1 MGGNEEAGQVL
12 AAKFRVIFPHLDER
26 QRRLLMGAEARAL
39 GHGGIRAVARA
50 AGVREA
56 TVSLGVDELDSGAE
70 PLGRARRPGGGRKR
84 AADLD
89 LGLRPALLAL
99 VEPDER
105 GDPMSPLRWTTKS
118 TRDLAGELTRRGH
131 RVGADTVGD
140 LLREE
145 GFSLQ
150 GNAKTVEGKQ
160 HPDRDAQ
167 FRYINEQAKDHQGTA
182 DPVISVDTKK
192 KELVGQFKNAGR
204 EWRPKGQPAA
214 TRTHDFP
221 GDSLGKAVPYG
232 VYDITGNTG
241 WVSVGTDHDTAAF
254 AVESIRR
261 WWKAAGRGDYPLA
274 RRLLIT
280 AGAGG
285 SNGYRTRAWKAEL
298 AALAVETGLQI
309 TCCHFPP
316 GTSKWNKVEHRL
328 FSHITMNWRGR
339 PLTSHEVIV
348 QTIAATTTRTGLRV
362 RAGLDTSAYD
372 TGVKVS
378 NRQMDALPL
387 TRHDWHGD
395 WNYTL
400 RPEAYDHA
408 AGTPHPFDQ
417 PSPDLAWPCHPALT
431 GLPARQWD
439 ALITTLMMLHD
450 QQREAGLH
458 KRRGHRPRLAAPGA
472 GRRPVLTLADR
483 LLAIVLH
490 QRLGLPQVAIAAL
503 FAVRPET
510 ISKRIRDI
518 RQLLDQA
525 GHAIQ
530 PGPHRLASL
539 DDLYNLAAA
548 ERVTISSE
556 IKTAC

>member
-1 MGGNEEAGQVL
+1 MGTMVVTREML
-12 AAKFRVIFPHLDER
+12 AAKFETIFPHLDER

-39 GHGGIRAVARA
+39 GHGGIRLVARA

-56 TVSLGVDELDSGAE
+56 TVSLGVDELEAGAE

-89 LGLRPALLAL
+89 PGLRPALLAL
-99 VEPDER
+99 VEPEER

-118 TRDLAGELTRRGH
+118 TRHLAAELTRQGH
-131 RVGADTVGD
+131 KVGADTVGD
-140 LLREE
+140 LLRGE

-150 GNAKTVEGKQ
+150 GNAKTLEGRR

-167 FRYINEQAKDHQGTA
+167 FRYINEQVKDHQGTA

-192 KELVGQFKNAGR
+192 KELVGQFANAGR
-204 EWRPKGQPAA
+204 DWRPQGQPVA

-221 GDSLGKAVPYG
+221 GDSAGKAVPYG
-232 VYDITGNTG
+232 VYDIAGNTG

-261 WWKAAGRGDYPLA
+261 WWKAAGSSQYPA
-274 RRLLIT
+274 VRRLLIT
-280 AGAGG
+280 ADAGG

-298 AALAVETGLQI
+298 AALAVETGLEV
-309 TCCHFPP
+309 TVCHFPP

-362 RAGLDTSAYD
+362 RAELDTGTYD
-372 TGVKVS
+372 TGIKIS
-378 NRQMDALPL
+378 DRQMEALPL
-387 TRHDWHGD
+387 TRHEWHGD

-400 RPEAYDHA
+400 QPKGYDQA
-408 AGTPHPFDQ
+408 AGVPDPFDQ
-417 PSPDLAWPCHPALT
+417 PSPDLAWLCHPALT
-431 GLPARQWD
+431 GLPPQQWD
-439 ALITTLMMLHD
+439 AQIAALMTLHD
-450 QQREAGLH
+450 QQRETSLD
-458 KRRGHRPRLAAPGA
+458 KRRGHRPRLIAPGV
-472 GRRPVLTLADR
+472 GRRPLLTLADR
-483 LLAIVLH
+483 LLATVLH
-490 QRLGLPQVAIAAL
+490 QRHALPQTAIAAL
-503 FAVRPET
+503 FGVRPET
-510 ISKRIRDI
+510 VNRRIRDI

-525 GHAIQ
+525 GYTIEA
-530 PGPHRLASL
+530 GPHRLASL
-539 DDLYNLAAA
+539 EDLSNLAAA
-548 ERVTISSE
+548 EGILAPAE
-556 IKTAC
+556 IKAAC

>member
-1 MGGNEEAGQVL
+1 MGGNEEVGRVL
-12 AAKFRVIFPHLDER
+12 AAKFAAIFPHLDER
-26 QRRLLMGAEARAL
+26 QRRLLMGAEARSL
-39 GHGGIRAVARA
+39 GHGGIRLVARA

-70 PLGRARRPGGGRKR
+70 PLGRTRRPGGGRRR

-89 LGLRPALLAL
+89 PGLRPALLAL

-118 TRDLAGELTRRGH
+118 TRTLAAELTGQGH
-131 RVGADTVGD
+131 GVSADTAGD
-140 LLREE
+140 LLRAE

-150 GNAKTVEGKQ
+150 ANAKTVEGKQ

-167 FRYINEQAKDHQGTA
+167 FRYINEQVKAHQGTA

-192 KELVGQFKNAGR
+192 KELVGEFRNAGR
-204 EWRPKGQPAA
+204 QWRPKGQPAA
-214 TRTHDFP
+214 TLVHDFP
-221 GDSLGKAVPYG
+221 EDSLGKAVPYG
-232 VYDITGNTG
+232 IYDITGNTG

-254 AVESIRR
+254 AVESVRR
-261 WWKAAGRGDYPLA
+261 WWKAAGQGDYPLA

-280 AGAGG
+280 ADAGG

-298 AALAVETGLQI
+298 AALAVETGLEI
-309 TCCHFPP
+309 TVCHFPP

-348 QTIAATTTRTGLRV
+348 NTIAATTTRTGLRV
-362 RAGLDTSAYD
+362 RAELDASGCE
-372 TGVKVS
+372 TGVQVS
-378 NRQMDALPL
+378 DAQMSALPL
-387 TRHDWHGD
+387 SRHDWHGD

-400 RPEAYDHA
+400 HSREYDQLS
-408 AGTPHPFDQ
+408 GVPDPFDQ
-417 PSPDLAWPCHPALT
+417 PSPDLAWLCHPALT
-431 GLPARQWD
+431 GLPAGEWD
-439 ALITTLMMLHD
+439 ALIATLMTLHD
-450 QQREAGLH
+450 QQREASLD
-458 KRRGHRPRLAAPGA
+458 KRRGHRPRLAAPGT

-483 LLAIVLH
+483 LLATTLH
-490 QRLGLPQVAIAAL
+490 QRLALPQVAIAAL
-503 FAVRPET
+503 FSVRPET
-510 ISKRIRDI
+510 INKRIRDV

-525 GHAIQ
+525 GCTIQ

-539 DDLYNLAAA
+539 DDLYKLA
-548 ERVTISSE
+548 RSTGIDTQSK

>member
-1 MGGNEEAGQVL
+1 MGGDEEAGQVL
-12 AAKFRVIFPHLDER
+12 AAKLAAIFPHLDER

-39 GHGGIRAVARA
+39 GHGGIRLVARA

-56 TVSLGVDELDSGAE
+56 TVALGVDELDSGAG

-89 LGLRPALLAL
+89 PGLRPALLAL
-99 VEPDER
+99 VEPHER
-105 GDPMSPLRWTTKS
+105 GDPMSPLRWTVKS
-118 TRDLAGELTRRGH
+118 TRALAGELTRQGH
-131 RVGADTVGD
+131 KVGADTVGD

-150 GNAKTVEGKQ
+150 GNAKTIEGRR

-167 FRYINEQAKDHQGTA
+167 FRYINEQVKDHQATA
-182 DPVISVDTKK
+182 DPVVSVDTKK
-192 KELVGQFKNAGR
+192 KELVGEFANAGR

-221 GDSLGKAVPYG
+221 GDSQGKAIPYG
-232 VYDITGNTG
+232 VYDLTADAG

-261 WWKAAGRGDYPLA
+261 WWKAAGSGDYPAA

-280 AGAGG
+280 ADAGG

-298 AALAVETGLQI
+298 AALAVETGLEI

-348 QTIAATTTRTGLRV
+348 NTIAATTTRTGLRV
-362 RAGLDTSAYD
+362 RAELDTGAYD
-372 TGVKVS
+372 TGARVS
-378 NRQMDALPL
+378 DRQMEALPL

-400 RPEAYDHA
+400 HPQEYDQA
-408 AGTPHPFDQ
+408 AGVPDPFDQ
-417 PSPDLAWPCHPALT
+417 PSPDLAWLCHPALT
-431 GLPARQWD
+431 GLPAQDWD
-439 ALITTLMMLHD
+439 ALTAALMKLHD
-450 QQREAGLH
+450 RQRETSLH
-458 KRRGHRPRLAAPGA
+458 KRRGHRPRLTAPGT

-483 LLAIVLH
+483 LLATVLH
-490 QRLGLPQVAIAAL
+490 QRLALPQVAVATL
-503 FAVRPET
+503 FSVRPET
-510 ISKRIRDI
+510 INKRIRDI
-518 RQLLDQA
+518 RQLLEQA
-525 GHAIQ
+525 GYTIQ
-530 PGPHRLASL
+530 PSPRQLTSL
-539 DDLYNLAAA
+539 DDLYRHAITAGI
-548 ERVTISSE
+548 VIPSE
-556 IKTAC
+556 TKTAC

>member
-1 MGGNEEAGQVL
+1 MGGNEEAVRVL
-12 AAKFRVIFPHLDER
+12 AAKFAAIFPHLDER

-39 GHGGIRAVARA
+39 GRGGIRLVARA

-84 AADLD
+84 VADLD
-89 LGLRPALLAL
+89 PGLCPALLAL
-99 VEPDER
+99 VEPEER

-118 TRDLAGELTRRGH
+118 TRKLAAELTAQGH
-131 RVGADTVGD
+131 KVGADTVGD
-140 LLREE
+140 LLRHE

-167 FRYINEQAKDHQGTA
+167 FRYINEQVKAHQATA

-192 KELVGQFKNAGR
+192 KELAGQFANAGR
-204 EWRPKGQPAA
+204 EWRPRGQPVA

-221 GDSLGKAVPYG
+221 GDSAGKAVPYG
-232 VYDITGNTG
+232 VYDISGNAG

-261 WWKAAGRGDYPLA
+261 WWKAAGSSDYPAA

-280 AGAGG
+280 ADAGG

-298 AALAVETGLQI
+298 AALAVETGLAI

-348 QTIAATTTRTGLRV
+348 QTIAATTTGTGLRV
-362 RAGLDTSAYD
+362 HAELDTSTYD
-372 TGVKVS
+372 TGIKIS
-378 NRQMDALPL
+378 DRQMEALPL
-387 TRHDWHGD
+387 SRHDWHGD

-400 RPEAYDHA
+400 RPEDYDQA
-408 AGTPHPFDQ
+408 AGAPDPFDR
-417 PSPDLAWPCHPALT
+417 PSPDLAWLCHPALT
-431 GLPARQWD
+431 GLPPQQWD
-439 ALITTLMMLHD
+439 ALTAMLMTLHD
-450 QQREAGLH
+450 QQRETSLD
-458 KRRGHRPRLAAPGA
+458 KRRGHRPRLTAPGT
-472 GRRPVLTLADR
+472 GRRPLLTLADR
-483 LLAIVLH
+483 LLATVLH
-490 QRLGLPQVAIAAL
+490 QRLALPQVAIAAL
-503 FAVRPET
+503 FGVRPET
-510 ISKRIRDI
+510 INKRIRDI
-518 RQLLDQA
+518 RQLLEQA
-525 GHAIQ
+525 GYTIQ
-530 PGPHRLASL
+530 IGPHRLASL
-539 DDLYNLAAA
+539 EDLYRLAIT
-548 ERVTISSE
+548 EGIVIPSE
-556 IKTAC
+556 AKTAC